1 MMEDCKVIRPRSVE
15 EALAALSA
23 VTGALPI
30 AGGTDLLV
38 KMKDGHVRPRA
49 LVAVDHLPE
58 LRVIEV
64 RDGML
69 WIGGGATHAQL
80 MASSLVKEHAPLLA
94 AACATVGAPQIR
106 NRGTIAGNVVTSSPA
121 GDTIPALIALDAE
134 VYMRRNGG
142 QRRMPVERFFVGP
155 GRTKLAAEELV
166 AGFAVPLRTEAGP
179 ERRWAY
185 RKLGQRKAMSIA
197 IVDVAVR
204 LDVVNGRIAA
214 ARVVLGSVAPTVRRA
229 AELEKALIGPVPDDA
244 RLRELAPL
252 AREAAR
258 PISDVR
264 ASAEYRL
271 NMVEAVTY
279 QALYVALHRE
289 ELESRGQRVQAL
301 EPVADD
307 TGECCRRAGAA
318 SAAATAAGHAHTAYA
333 PGAAPGCGRRELT
346 APEGTGEG
354 ECDGAGEGRTIR
366 VRITFH
372 SQLGD
377 HAPGSQ
383 AELTLLGGATL
394 GQLHE
399 HLGLAGDT
407 YIVALVNGKR
417 EFDDRVLRDGDGI
430 DLLRPVGGG

>member
-166 AGFAVPLRTEAGP
+166 AGFAVPLRRAGP

-264 ASAEYRL
+264 ASASTPQHGGGRHL
-271 NMVEAVTY
+271 PGA
-279 QALYVALHRE
+279 AVALHRE

-307 TGECCRRAGAA
+307 TGECCRRAARQCRCNRGR
-318 SAAATAAGHAHTAYA
+318 SPHTAYA

-417 EFDDRVLRDGDGI
+417 EFDDRVSATATGSTCFVPSAAVR
-430 DLLRPVGGG
+430 R